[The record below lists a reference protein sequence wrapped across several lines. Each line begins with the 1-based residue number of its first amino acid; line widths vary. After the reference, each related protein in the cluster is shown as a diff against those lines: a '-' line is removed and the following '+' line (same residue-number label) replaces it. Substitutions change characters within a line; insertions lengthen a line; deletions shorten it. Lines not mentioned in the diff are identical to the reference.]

1 MKKFLLI
8 CTALCF
14 NALADNNPCQNPNSS
29 ACTSAV
35 KRVCRNPKSFACRNA
50 VRIACQKPDSSACTS
65 AVTAVCQ
72 KNPDSRKIPNPEMC
86 RDALSIVC
94 NRDPNSQACTS
105 AVTAACQKNPN
116 SEMCRDSKEFINEIT
131 KEITMRRNCKT
142 QEGYWFNSSCKNLNQ
157 GKTFNLPA
165 GHTLSGDVYN
175 LQPFQSG
182 NFVTANT
189 KSSALN
195 YIDNGYY
202 PTCVNCSVSGSQLT
216 CECLDSGFD
225 SYVKSSIN
233 LKEGDTCISNN
244 NGTMTYC

>member
-14 NALADNNPCQNPNSS
+14 NALADNNPCQNPNSFECRD
-29 ACTSAV
+29 AAFG
-35 KRVCRNPKSFACRNA
+35 VCRRDPN
-50 VRIACQKPDSSACTS
+50 SSACTS
-65 AVTAVCQ
+65 ALSAVCQ
-72 KNPDSRKIPNPEMC
+72 NPYSGLCRVAVNIACRKNT
-86 RDALSIVC
+86 
-94 NRDPNSQACTS
+94 NSVFCAS
-105 AVTAACQKNPN
+105 AVSAACQNPN
-116 SEMCRDSKEFINEIT
+116 SPACVSA
-131 KEITMRRNCKT
+131 KEIITAKENCKK
-142 QEGYWFNSSCKNLNQ
+142 QEGYWFNSSCKKLNQ

-165 GHTLSGDVYN
+165 GHTLGRDVYN

-216 CECLDSGFD
+216 CECLDRGFD
-225 SYVKSSIN
+225 SYVKSSIK
-233 LKEGDTCISNN
+233 LKDGNTCISNN